1 VEEFYISKTKK
12 LNKGKRVN
20 IIYYIFTLLLYF
32 ISLPFLIFLSFKSKY
47 RVSIPA
53 RFFLIKNPPFKEK
66 LHHFHTCS
74 LGETKAIQPLVAKFD
89 KVNLSVITNT
99 GYEEAKKYKNAEVR
113 FLPFEIFIPFWLKPC
128 KSLVVVEAELWLM
141 LFYIAK
147 KRCKKTILINA
158 RISDKSYP
166 KYMKFRW
173 FYSHLFKYIDTIF
186 AQSETDKKRLLNLG
200 AKNVIVA
207 GNIKSAVEYKVTKK
221 YQKPKEKLIIA
232 GSTHKGE
239 EEIILEAFKN
249 TKNSKLIIAPRHP
262 ERFEEVYKI
271 IQNFAKKHNFSYG
284 KIDNGFGND
293 IILVDKI
300 GELINLYAIADI
312 VILGGSFVDNVG
324 GHNPLEVAYF
334 NKPLIS
340 GKYIFNQKSL
350 FDLIENSYIIDNIE
364 LTDYLKKELKLSA
377 IKNRGNID
385 IILKEIDV

>member
-1 VEEFYISKTKK
+1 M
-12 LNKGKRVN
+12 N

-53 RFFLIKNPPFKEK
+53 RFFLIKNPPFKK
-66 LHHFHTCS
+66 TLHHFHSCS
-74 LGETKAIQPLVAKFD
+74 LGETKALKPIIEKFEE
-89 KVNLSVITNT
+89 VNLTVITNT
-99 GYEEAKKYKNAEVR
+99 GYEEAKKYKNANVR

-141 LFYIAK
+141 LFYMAK

-207 GNIKSAVEYKVTKK
+207 GNIKSVVNYKITKK
-221 YQKPKEKLIIA
+221 YPKPKEKLIVA

-249 TKNSKLIIAPRHP
+249 SKAKLIIAPRHP

-340 GKYIFNQKSL
+340 GKYIFNQKPL
-350 FDLIENSYIIDNIE
+350 FELIENSYIID
-364 LTDYLKKELKLSA
+364 YSELKNYLNRNLKPTN
-377 IKNRGNID
+377 IKNKGNID
-385 IILKEIDV
+385 IIIKEIDV